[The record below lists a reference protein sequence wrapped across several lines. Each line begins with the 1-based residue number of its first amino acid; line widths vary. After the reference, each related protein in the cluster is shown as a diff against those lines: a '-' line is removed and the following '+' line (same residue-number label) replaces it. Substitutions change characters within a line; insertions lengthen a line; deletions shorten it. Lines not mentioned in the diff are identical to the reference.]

1 MPRAKFGEMLEW
13 FNRPVLKTGISARV
27 SGVRIPLSPF
37 EFMEQ
42 IVNLKDKIKK
52 EEKVEKIERETENG
66 KQAGENEKKETA
78 LIKSL
83 IEWETLEYEYYPKSS
98 DWYWGIAIIILA
110 LVFSVAYFFN
120 NIILGILFF
129 LLGFVILLY
138 GAKKPRMMKFS
149 LTYQGLVIGE
159 KLYPYEHLKSFWLD
173 YKPPERKE
181 LIVISKKTLMPKIII
196 PLAETDP
203 NPIREFLVKILKEEY
218 QEPSLSEEIA
228 RHLKF

>member
-1 MPRAKFGEMLEW
+1 
-13 FNRPVLKTGISARV
+13 
-27 SGVRIPLSPF
+27 
-37 EFMEQ
+37 MEQ

-52 EEKVEKIERETENG
+52 EERIEEIGKKTESE
-66 KQAGENEKKETA
+66 KQARESQNREIA
-78 LIKSL
+78 LIKPL
-83 IEWETLEYEYYPKSS
+83 IEWETLEYEYYPKSA
-98 DWYWGIAIIILA
+98 DWYWGITIVILA
-110 LVFSVAYFFN
+110 LVFSVIYFFG

-129 LLGFVILLY
+129 LLGFVVLLY
-138 GAKKPRMMKFS
+138 GARKPRLMKFS
-149 LTYQGLVIGE
+149 LTHQGLAIGE

-181 LIVISKKTLMPKIII
+181 LIVISKKILMPKIVI

-228 RHLKF
+228 RHLRF